1 MFHCSSHSLTSIQ
14 VLDAKLEAEQ
24 NDRSRKRAKNAKESN
39 AAPKRQPKKAAAKSQ
54 KVQSNTSDTF
64 LELQYLSFTDK
75 TTKIFKANLAGSDD
89 EDFEPPKPK
98 PAAQK
103 KKPPP
108 KKVGSSIK
116 PCLTLLGIVYLLLYN
131 KPQCNNFIGKCT
143 GER

>member
-1 MFHCSSHSLTSIQ
+1 VFHCSSHSLTLIQ

-64 LELQYLSFTDK
+64 LELQYLLPFTDK
-75 TTKIFKANLAGSDD
+75 TIKIFKANLAGSDD
-89 EDFEPPKPK
+89 EDFEPPNPK

-103 KKPPP
+103 KKPLP
-108 KKVGSSIK
+108 KKVGSLIK
-116 PCLTLLGIVYLLLYN
+116 PFLTLRGIVYFCCFN
-131 KPQCNNFIGKCT
+131 KSM
-143 GER
+143 